1 MTESSQPSQP
11 SQPTEW
17 IPATT
22 GDPAADQILA
32 GLVGADELS
41 PDEEIAAYREALDAL
56 AQLLEEQPRLPGL
69 S

>member
-1 MTESSQPSQP
+1 MTES
-11 SQPTEW
+11 TEW
-17 IPATT
+17 TPAPT

-32 GLVGADELS
+32 GLAGAGELS

>member
-1 MTESSQPSQP
+1 MTEQPQPS
-11 SQPTEW
+11 EW
-17 IPATT
+17 TPAAT

-32 GLVGADELS
+32 GLIGAGELS

-56 AQLLEEQPRLPGL
+56 SRLLEEQPRLPGL